1 MVTPLSQKR
10 LDMHQVKILL
20 FATLRDY
27 VGSRSVEME
36 IPSGTTVKVLIEL
49 MVTKYPRLEKVRTS
63 MLTAIDHRYASDE
76 QVIPEKAEIAFFP
89 PVSGG

>member
-1 MVTPLSQKR
+1 MN
-10 LDMHQVKILL
+10 HVKILL

-27 VGSRSVEME
+27 VGARSLELE
-36 IPSGTTVKVLIEL
+36 IPPGTTILGLTELLVK
-49 MVTKYPRLEKVRTS
+49 TYPRLERVKDS
-63 MLTAIDHRYASDE
+63 MMAAINREYAGDE

>member
-1 MVTPLSQKR
+1 MN
-10 LDMHQVKILL
+10 HVKILL

-27 VGSRSVEME
+27 VGARSLELDV
-36 IPSGTTVKVLIEL
+36 PAGTTVRGLTDQLVQ
-49 MVTKYPRLEKVRTS
+49 TYPRLEKVKDS
-63 MLTAIDHRYASDE
+63 MMAAINREYAADE

>member
-1 MVTPLSQKR
+1 MNR
-10 LDMHQVKILL
+10 VKILL

-27 VGSRSVEME
+27 VGARSLELDLPPGATIAALE
-36 IPSGTTVKVLIEL
+36 DLLIAR
-49 MVTKYPRLEKVRTS
+49 YPRLGKVRGS
-63 MLTAIDHRYASDE
+63 MMAAINRQYAAAD